1 MAWEGSRD
9 GECGGHARGA
19 TRVSVWPRRRPAV
32 PSHARRWLESDER
45 VLTFATTP
53 YGDLIVATQ
62 RGLWVADHGNAV
74 AGPTAPDPG
83 GRLLRWE
90 FIVTAKWAGDVL
102 TVTSAQEVEPSIMRR
117 LPAISLSLPEPADL
131 PRVVQQRVDRSVA
144 VSRRRTLGTGS
155 TALVVG
161 RRVSGR
167 DGLLW
172 YAVFDRDSDASDPEL
187 RRAAAAVVQA
197 AAGTTTPAEPD

>member
-9 GECGGHARGA
+9 GECGGHIRGA
-19 TRVSVWPRRRPAV
+19 ARVSVWPRRRPAV
-32 PSHARRWLESDER
+32 PSYARRWLESDER

-53 YGDLIVATQ
+53 YGDLIVATH

-74 AGPTAPDPG
+74 TGPTAPDPG
-83 GRLLRWE
+83 GRLLGWE
-90 FIVTAKWAGDVL
+90 FIVTAKWADDVL
-102 TVTSAQEVEPSIMRR
+102 TVTSAQEVAPSIMKR
-117 LPAISLSLPEPADL
+117 LPAISLLLPEPADL

-172 YAVFDRDSDASDPEL
+172 YAVFDRDSDADDLEL
-187 RRAAAAVVQA
+187 RRAAAALVEA
-197 AAGTTTPAEPD
+197 AARSTTRAEPE

>member
-1 MAWEGSRD
+1 
-9 GECGGHARGA
+9 
-19 TRVSVWPRRRPAV
+19 
-32 PSHARRWLESDER
+32 

-172 YAVFDRDSDASDPEL
+172 YAVFDRDSDADDLEL
-187 RRAAAAVVQA
+187 RRAAAALVEA
-197 AAGTTTPAEPD
+197 AAGSTTRAEPE